1 MEVHGKYRIKV
12 LEKTFKILA
21 LFTEQARALSVKEIA
36 ELLGYNPSSIFRIV
50 KNLEDV
56 AYLEKDLDT
65 QKYKLGFGLYYLGTL
80 AESHTMMRKIARPFL
95 ERLSEE
101 CEETIHLAVIHRGQA
116 LYLEKIPSKKVLQ
129 VISRIGTKLPCHCS
143 GVGKMLLS
151 ALPPDKIQQI
161 VQEKGLARFT
171 QNTITDVQS
180 LLRELDGIRQQGYA
194 LDNEEIETGLK
205 CIAAPVRDPAIGVVA
220 AVSIS
225 APKDRF
231 DAEFSAFKFLVM
243 KTVDEISNM
252 IAHHKD
258 AFTIEQAGQ

>member
-1 MEVHGKYRIKV
+1 METAGKYRIKV

-21 LFTEQARALSVKEIA
+21 LFTEQTTALSLKEISD
-36 ELLGYNPSSIFRIV
+36 LLGYNPSSIFRIV

-80 AESHTMMRKIARPFL
+80 AESHTIMRKIAKPLL

-116 LYLEKIPSKKVLQ
+116 LYLEKMKSKKVLQ
-129 VISRIGTKLPCHCS
+129 VISRTGTKLPCHCS

-151 ALPPDKIQQI
+151 ALPPDKLDQI
-161 VQEKGLARFT
+161 VLEKGLPRFT
-171 QNTITDVQS
+171 QNTITDIQS
-180 LLRELDGIRQQGYA
+180 LRRELDCIRRQGYA
-194 LDNEEIETGLK
+194 VDNEEIETGLK
-205 CIAAPVRDPAIGVVA
+205 CIAAPVRDPALGVVA

-231 DAEFSAFKFLVM
+231 DAEFSSFKYLVM
-243 KTVDEISNM
+243 KTVDEISRM

-258 AFTIEQAGQ
+258 AFATEQAGQ